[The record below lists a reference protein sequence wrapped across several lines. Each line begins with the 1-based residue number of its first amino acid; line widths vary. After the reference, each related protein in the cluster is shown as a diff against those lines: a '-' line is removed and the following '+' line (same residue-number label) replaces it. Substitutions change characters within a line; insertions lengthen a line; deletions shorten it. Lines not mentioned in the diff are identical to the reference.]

1 MSDLGGIGILA
12 ALLYLFAI
20 FCAFIKGSIEQ
31 MRKNKKPKE
40 GNSKPIVS
48 DKEEQELS
56 HEDSEFDGE
65 ILFDQPM
72 FPSEDFDDGDDP

>member
-1 MSDLGGIGILA
+1 MSDLGSIGILA

-31 MRKNKKPKE
+31 MGKNKKPKK
-40 GNSKPIVS
+40 GNSKPMVS

-56 HEDSEFDGE
+56 HEDSEGDG
-65 ILFDQPM
+65 LF
-72 FPSEDFDDGDDP
+72 FDDPLFPPEFDDEDD

>member
-1 MSDLGGIGILA
+1 MSDLAGIGILA

-31 MRKNKKPKE
+31 MRKNKKPKK
-40 GNSKPIVS
+40 GNSEPMVS

-56 HEDSEFDGE
+56 HENSEGDGLISE
-65 ILFDQPM
+65 GDLF
-72 FPSEDFDDGDDP
+72 FPPEEDD